1 MYDIRR
7 VEELIARWE
16 NGERS
21 AEMRKVRNEVFDVL
35 TLRTLYKLMEQK
47 YIVRLENVI
56 STGKEANVFRA
67 VDPSGEYVAVKIY
80 RVETSEFRHMWKY
93 LDGDPRFFRVKRNR
107 RSIIRVWA
115 KKEYKNLEACFRAG
129 ASVPYPIISRDNVL
143 VMEFVGENGIPAPRL
158 KDVTPDDVDGFVDT
172 LLDSLGRMYFR
183 AGIVH
188 ADLSEYN
195 ILIRQDRPVIID
207 LGQGVPW
214 EHPMS
219 LEFFRRDIERLRAM
233 LSDLGKEYTVKELLT
248 ILETRGKGDG

>member
-16 NGERS
+16 NGDRS

-35 TLRTLYKLMEQK
+35 TLRTIYKLMEQK
-47 YIVRLENVI
+47 YFVRLEGVI

-67 VDPSGEYVAVKIY
+67 VDPSGNYVAVKIY

-93 LDGDPRFFRVKRNR
+93 LDGDPRFFHVRRNR
-107 RSIIRVWA
+107 RSIVHVWA
-115 KKEYKNLEACFRAG
+115 KKEYKNLDASFRAG
-129 ASVPYPIISRDNVL
+129 ASVPYPIISRNNVL
-143 VMEFVGENGIPAPRL
+143 VMEFIGSDGVPAPRL
-158 KDVTPDDVDGFVDT
+158 KDALPDDVGAFVDD
-172 LLDSLGRMYFR
+172 LLTSLGRMYFK

-195 ILIRQDRPVIID
+195 ILIRDDRPVIID

-214 EHPMS
+214 DHPLS
-219 LEFFRRDIERLRAM
+219 LDFFKRDLERLRHI
-233 LSDLGKEYTVKELLT
+233 LSGLGKEYTVKDLLS
-248 ILETRGKGDG
+248 ILEARGKE